1 MYFFFN
7 LNDPFRTESQIYL
20 MRIVATEICILPRMS
35 DLVLQ
40 YVCRAMVQ
48 RLHTDN
54 IHVYMYIILWVGDF
68 NVYCCGL

>member
-1 MYFFFN
+1 MTRFAQKGK
-7 LNDPFRTESQIYL
+7 EIYV

-48 RLHTDN
+48 RLHTDS
-54 IHVYMYIILWVGDF
+54 IHVYNPVG
-68 NVYCCGL
+68 G

>member
-7 LNDPFRTESQIYL
+7 LNDPFRTESQIYV

-40 YVCRAMVQ
+40 YVLGHGSAVT
-48 RLHTDN
+48 H
-54 IHVYMYIILWVGDF
+54 
-68 NVYCCGL
+68 